1 MKSVLK
7 ILLAGTACFLALAIA
22 QEWTF
27 FSEAWFGSE
36 SDRFE
41 MSAEEQK
48 EVADA
53 VYQTLAL
60 LEHFYASGGDPRFA
74 ERMRAS
80 EAFVEEMTTDV
91 QYLGR
96 NHRIQDPSLERLDVI
111 AVEGFG
117 KGRAQVHTREL
128 WKVQYRSAKHEGSI
142 ESLGLQSVE
151 RKYLLRRGIRGWSVE
166 GWDLTDSEQATKRDE
181 R

>member
-1 MKSVLK
+1 MKNLLK
-7 ILLAGTACFLALAIA
+7 IVLAGTAAFLVLAIG
-22 QEWTF
+22 QEWRF

-36 SDRFE
+36 SESYE
-41 MSAEEQK
+41 MSAKEQK
-48 EVADA
+48 EVADT

-96 NHRIQDPSLERLDVI
+96 NHRIQEPSLERLDVVAI
-111 AVEGFG
+111 EGLG
-117 KGRAQVHTREL
+117 EGRVQIHTREL
-128 WKVQYRSAKHEGSI
+128 WNVHYRQVKAGGAIDSPGSQR
-142 ESLGLQSVE
+142 LD
-151 RKYLLRRGIRGWSVE
+151 RKYLLRRGNRGWSVE
-166 GWDLTDSEQATKRDE
+166 GWDLAEPE
-181 R
+181 L